1 MYLKI
6 IHLNKIYKF
15 FQEFVFKVSCFN
27 CIVEKSCFKYVECK
41 QELVHTQQFQIRPAC
56 KASCVQQLGTSGFS
70 HWGSE
75 FCSQL
80 AQQANEFFWGNSHY
94 GKTVINP
101 AHQIFFFFGGGGG
114 LVIKITLGL
123 VHASCSLPEWQA
135 V

>member
-27 CIVEKSCFKYVECK
+27 CIVEKSCFKYVECE
-41 QELVHTQQFQIRPAC
+41 QELVHTQEFLIRPAC
-56 KASCVQQLGTSGFS
+56 KASHVRWLGTSGFS
-70 HWGSE
+70 HRGSE

-80 AQQANEFFWGNSHY
+80 AQQANESLRKNSNQSCPSNFW
-94 GKTVINP
+94 
-101 AHQIFFFFGGGGG
+101 GG